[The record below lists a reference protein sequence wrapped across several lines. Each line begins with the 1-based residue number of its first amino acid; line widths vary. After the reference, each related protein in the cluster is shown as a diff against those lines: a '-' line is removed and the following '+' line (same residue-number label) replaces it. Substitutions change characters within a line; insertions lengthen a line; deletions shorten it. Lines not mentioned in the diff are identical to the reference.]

1 MRRTP
6 TRLALALALLL
17 PTVSSAH
24 DFFLLPEAFVTADGS
39 EATVMAT
46 VSAGF
51 PTLEIV
57 VDAERIAWVGAQG
70 PGEPTLRIAAPAGNA
85 ATLVLSSAGPGLVV
99 AGASTHPR
107 DVEYGEDVVD
117 LILAEYRVGPDAR
130 AATDALPRP
139 RTLRATSR
147 RYAKTLLCM
156 TDCNDR
162 SAATQPLGMA
172 FEFVAVDGSDNQFQ
186 LRRDGTPLADYPV
199 DLVTADSTR
208 SHLATDAQG
217 QIRLPA
223 NARGAM
229 MLFAAFMQP
238 PQGEGRFDMQLTS
251 LTLNKR

>member
-6 TRLALALALLL
+6 IRLVLALALLL

-24 DFFLLPEAFVTADGS
+24 DFFLLPEAFVNADGS
-39 EATVMAT
+39 EATVLAT
-46 VSAGF
+46 VSAAF
-51 PTLEIV
+51 PTPEIV

-70 PGEPTLRIAAPAGNA
+70 PGTPALRVGAPASNA
-85 ATLVLSSAGPGLVV
+85 ATLALSSAGPGLIV
-99 AGASTHPR
+99 AGASTQPR

-117 LILAEYRVGPDAR
+117 LILAEYRVGPDAQ
-130 AATDALPRP
+130 AATAALPRP

-162 SAATQPLGMA
+162 SAAAQPLGMA
-172 FEFVAVDGSDNQFQ
+172 FEFVAVDGANDLFQ
-186 LRRDGTPLADYPV
+186 LLRDGKPLADYPV

-208 SHLATDAQG
+208 SHLATDHEG

-223 NARGAM
+223 EVQGTM
-229 MLFAAFMQP
+229 MLFAAYMQP

-251 LTLNKR
+251 FTLNKR